1 MIKNNVKNQ
10 EYLSK
15 WVDEFINQFLDSN
28 SNKII
33 NGFNYENLIKKIFKN
48 NHLLIKKKLTAN
60 KINNKLQKIKDF

>member
-1 MIKNNVKNQ
+1 MIKDNIKNQ
-10 EYLSK
+10 GYLSK

-48 NHLLIKKKLTAN
+48 DHQLIKKKLTSN
-60 KINNKLQKIKDF
+60 KINSKL